1 MPRPRWSRTTLQ
13 SGSAKKGVA
22 LEAFD
27 RTRSSEGLPLRALQS
42 VLGLAK
48 ERDVAITRDNGPQD
62 GFTWKQASTRP
73 LDMDGP
79 ANPAFQRMCD
89 DFSEKSAFW
98 HLEKIVGK
106 YPDKIAISDGS
117 TSLSFLELL
126 NAVQNLA
133 GAIAGSVPMGKAVG
147 LLIGNTLW
155 YPVAMLAAMRAGRP
169 AVPLNPR
176 DPFQRLA
183 AIAASAGLAAIVRP
197 GPGKPAGW
205 PDASSLKWIDAGSC
219 MAATPDGSLPALPPD
234 VPVDSPAIVL
244 YTSGS
249 TGAPKGVVNSQRAIL
264 QRVQQYVDACHIGPD
279 DVFMPLT
286 GPATIAGCREMMTPM
301 LCGATLY
308 LLDIE
313 SAGIRAA
320 RDNFQKWRVTIAYL
334 VPALLRVLMTD
345 SAPDVFSSLRVV
357 RVGGEKVLWSDIDR
371 LRDNVPESCLIQISY
386 SSTETTGTQWFL
398 PRDYPERGATVPV
411 GFVLPGIEYT
421 VVDENGYE
429 VAPGDEGELVIRG
442 NYTTLGYWAD
452 GGHVPLRA
460 SSTNPR
466 LRIFATGDL
475 AKVDGTGMMW
485 IVGRKGRQIKI
496 NGRRVEPAELELV
509 LRRAPQVSDAVA
521 VVTDANELVA
531 FVVPVK
537 TGASE
542 IIPELRDLI
551 RTALPPAVHPTRLH
565 SIAEIPQLKG
575 GKVDSVMLRELDRA
589 LNAQDAQNP
598 DVRQAVNPLD
608 IEGVAAAV
616 WERILPGKKAA
627 GSHWDDAGGDS
638 LKLLQF
644 VMELETALGR
654 ELNLDAFTVGMS
666 FADVV
671 RAASA
676 EQDTS
681 DLLVEASD
689 PRPLLFIVP
698 GSIGYGPSLAA
709 FGVEMSDVARV
720 VAIRY
725 GDLNDLLKGH
735 GTIPRMVDAV
745 VDQISQVQP
754 DGDVKLIGY
763 SLGGG
768 VAFEAAAKLI
778 AAGRSVTFLG
788 ILDTNIGPG
797 QHDYRETLAR
807 TVQRIRSHRVTADRM
822 MLRALAKA
830 FARFG
835 AEALLARGIDW
846 LKWRAFAR
854 VRFILRLELEEI
866 LRMRAFGQWLAQP
879 KTALPITAT
888 LFRCRRTGVPTDLGW
903 SAFFADLSIVPILG
917 GHLDMLIEPYLSHN
931 RPLIERAFLVSG
943 A

>member
-1 MPRPRWSRTTLQ
+1 MVTYDTAEPLS
-13 SGSAKKGVA
+13 KKGAV
-22 LEAFD
+22 LEAFG
-27 RTRSSEGLPLRALQS
+27 RRRSESLPSRALPS
-42 VLGLAK
+42 IRGPAK
-48 ERDVAITRDNGPQD
+48 EQDAAISRHNGPPD
-62 GFTWKQASTRP
+62 DFPWKQPSARP

-79 ANPAFQRMCD
+79 TSYPFRRMGD
-89 DFSEKSAFW
+89 DFSEKPAFW
-98 HLEKIVGK
+98 HLERVVEK
-106 YPDKIAISDGS
+106 YRDKIAISDGS
-117 TSLSFLELL
+117 TSLTFSELL

-133 GAIAGSVPMGKAVG
+133 GAIADSVPAGKAVG

-183 AIAASAGLAAIVRP
+183 AIATSARLAAIVKP
-197 GPGKPAGW
+197 GPGKPVGW
-205 PDASSLKWIDAGSC
+205 PDASSLKWIDAASC
-219 MAATPDGSLPALPPD
+219 LAQTPGGGLPVLPSD
-234 VPVDSPAIVL
+234 VSVDSPAIVL

-249 TGAPKGVVNSQRAIL
+249 TGTPKGVVNSQRAIL
-264 QRVQQYVDACHIGPD
+264 QRVQQYVDACHIGSD

-308 LLDIE
+308 LSDIE

-320 RDNFQKWRVTIAYL
+320 RDNFQKWRVTVVYL
-334 VPALLRVLMTD
+334 VPALVRVLMSG
-345 SAPDVFSSLRVV
+345 SAPDTFSSLRVV
-357 RVGGEKVLWSDIDR
+357 RVGGEKILWSDIDR
-371 LRDNVPESCLIQISY
+371 LRDNVPGSCFVQISY
-386 SSTETTGTQWFL
+386 SSTETTGTQWIL
-398 PRDYPERGATVPV
+398 PWDYPERGATVPV

-421 VVDENGYE
+421 VVDENGCE
-429 VAPGDEGELVIRG
+429 VAPGDEGELLIRG

-452 GGHVPLRA
+452 GGNVPLQA
-460 SSTNPR
+460 SSANPR

-475 AKVDGTGMMW
+475 VKVDDTGMMW

-509 LRRAPQVSDAVA
+509 LRRAPQVKDAVA

-531 FVVPVK
+531 FVVPAK
-537 TGASE
+537 TDGSE
-542 IIPELRDLI
+542 LVPELRELI
-551 RTALPPAVHPTRLH
+551 RRTLPPAVHPTRLH
-565 SIAEIPQLKG
+565 SVAEIPQLKG
-575 GKVDSVMLRELDRA
+575 GKVDGVRLRELDCA
-589 LNAQDAQNP
+589 LNAQDAQKTSA
-598 DVRQAVNPLD
+598 VRQAANPLD
-608 IEGVAAAV
+608 VEGAATAV

-666 FADVV
+666 FADIV
-671 RAASA
+671 RAASP

-681 DLLVEASD
+681 SSLVEASD
-689 PRPLLFIVP
+689 PRPILFIVP

-709 FGVEMSDVARV
+709 FGVEMSNVARV
-720 VAIRY
+720 VAARY

-735 GTIPRMVDAV
+735 GTIPRMVDAI
-745 VDQISQVQP
+745 VDQISEVQP
-754 DGDVKLIGY
+754 DGNVNLIGY

-768 VAFEAAAKLI
+768 VAFEVAAKLV

-788 ILDTNIGPG
+788 ILDTNIGAG
-797 QHDYRETLAR
+797 QHNYRETLAR
-807 TVQRIRSHRVTADRM
+807 TAQRIRAHRVTVDRM
-822 MLRALAKA
+822 ILRALAKI
-830 FARFG
+830 FARLG
-835 AEALLARGIDW
+835 AEALLARGIDR

-854 VRFILRLELEEI
+854 TRFILRLELEEI
-866 LRMRAFGQWLAQP
+866 LRMRAFGQWLVQP

-888 LFRCRRTGVPTDLGW
+888 LFRCRRTGVPSDLGW
-903 SAFFADLSIVPILG
+903 GAFFAGLNIVPIVG
-917 GHLDMLIEPYLSHN
+917 GHLDMLIEPHLSHN
-931 RPLIERAFLVSG
+931 RPLIEGAFLVSG
-943 A
+943 S

>member
-1 MPRPRWSRTTLQ
+1 MLETSGRPRLESYFARTLPFVGGPTDQ
-13 SGSAKKGVA
+13 DVVA
-22 LEAFD
+22 N
-27 RTRSSEGLPLRALQS
+27 RNTSLP
-42 VLGLAK
+42 
-48 ERDVAITRDNGPQD
+48 D

-79 ANPAFQRMCD
+79 TSRLFPRMGD
-89 DFSEKSAFW
+89 DFSEKSAFF
-98 HLEKIVGK
+98 HLERIVEK

-117 TSLSFLELL
+117 KSLSFSELL
-126 NAVQNLA
+126 NAVQTLA
-133 GAIAGSVPMGKAVG
+133 GAIAGSAPPGKAVG

-183 AIAASAGLAAIVRP
+183 AIATSARLAVIVKP

-205 PDASSLKWIDAGSC
+205 PDACSLEWIDAASC
-219 MAATPDGSLPALPPD
+219 MAATPDGSLPVLPSEVSID
-234 VPVDSPAIVL
+234 APAIVL

-264 QRVQQYVDACHIGPD
+264 QRVQQYVDACHFGPD

-308 LLDIE
+308 LSDIE
-313 SAGIRAA
+313 SVGIRAV
-320 RDNFQKWRVTIAYL
+320 RENFEKWRVTVVYL
-334 VPALLRVLMTD
+334 VPALLRVLMNG
-345 SAPDVFSSLRVV
+345 AALNAFSSLRIV
-357 RVGGEKVLWSDIDR
+357 RVGGEKILWSDIDR
-371 LRDNVPESCLIQISY
+371 LRDSVPESCLVQISY

-398 PRDYPERGATVPV
+398 PKGYPERGATVPV

-421 VVDENGYE
+421 VVDENACE
-429 VAPGDEGELVIRG
+429 VAPGDEGELLIRG
-442 NYTTLGYWAD
+442 NYTTLGYWTD
-452 GGHVPLRA
+452 GENAPLQA
-460 SSTNPR
+460 NSGNPR
-466 LRIFATGDL
+466 LRTFATGDL
-475 AKVDGTGMMW
+475 IKVDDTGMMW

-509 LRRAPQVSDAVA
+509 LRRAPQVNDAVA

-531 FVVPVK
+531 FVVPARS
-537 TGASE
+537 GGSE
-542 IIPELRDLI
+542 LIAELREMI

-575 GKVDSVMLRELDRA
+575 GKVDSVKLRELDRA
-589 LNAQDAQNP
+589 LKAQDAQNAP
-598 DVRQAVNPLD
+598 TVRQAANPLD
-608 IEGVAAAV
+608 IEGTAAAV
-616 WERILPGKKAA
+616 WERILPGKRAA
-627 GSHWDDAGGDS
+627 GSSWDDAGGDS

-671 RAASA
+671 RAASPG
-676 EQDTS
+676 QDTTS
-681 DLLVEASD
+681 ALVEASD
-689 PRPLLFIVP
+689 PRPVLFIVP

-709 FGVEMSDVARV
+709 FGAEMSNVVRV
-720 VAIRY
+720 VAVRY

-735 GTIPRMVDAV
+735 CTIPRMVDAV
-745 VDQISQVQP
+745 VDQINQAQP
-754 DGDVKLIGY
+754 NGNVNLIGY

-768 VAFEAAAKLI
+768 VAFEVAAKLA
-778 AAGRSVTFLG
+778 AAGRSITFLG

-797 QHDYRETLAR
+797 HHNYRETLAR
-807 TVQRIRSHRVTADRM
+807 TAQRIHTHRVTVDRM
-822 MLRALAKA
+822 LLRALAKI
-830 FARFG
+830 FATFG

-846 LKWRAFAR
+846 LKWKTFAR
-854 VRFILRLELEEI
+854 TRFILRLELEEI
-866 LRMRAFGQWLAQP
+866 LRMRAFAQWLAQP
-879 KTALPITAT
+879 KTVLPITAT
-888 LFRCRRTGVPTDLGW
+888 LFRCKRKGVPTDLGW
-903 SAFFADLSIVPILG
+903 SASLAGLSIVPIVG
-917 GHLDMLIEPYLSHN
+917 GHLDMLVEPYLSHN

>member
-1 MPRPRWSRTTLQ
+1 MARNISPP
-13 SGSAKKGVA
+13 
-22 LEAFD
+22 
-27 RTRSSEGLPLRALQS
+27 
-42 VLGLAK
+42 
-48 ERDVAITRDNGPQD
+48 D
-62 GFTWKQASTRP
+62 GFTWKRASTRP

-79 ANPAFQRMCD
+79 TSRPFPRMGD
-89 DFSEKSAFW
+89 DFSEKSAFS
-98 HLEKIVGK
+98 HLERTVEK

-117 TSLSFLELL
+117 TSLSFSELL

-133 GAIAGSVPMGKAVG
+133 SAIAGSAPPGKAVG
-147 LLIGNTLW
+147 ILIGNTLW

-183 AIAASAGLAAIVRP
+183 AIATSARLAAIIKP
-197 GPGKPAGW
+197 GPGKPADW
-205 PDASSLKWIDAGSC
+205 PDAPSLEWIDAASC
-219 MAATPDGSLPALPPD
+219 MAATPDGSLSALPSD
-234 VPVDSPAIVL
+234 VSVDAPAIVL

-264 QRVQQYVDACHIGPD
+264 QRVQQYVDACHFGPD

-308 LLDIE
+308 LSDIE

-320 RDNFQKWRVTIAYL
+320 RDNFQKWRVTVVYL
-334 VPALLRVLMTD
+334 VPALLRVLMNG
-345 SAPDVFSSLRVV
+345 SAPDTFSSLRIV
-357 RVGGEKVLWSDIDR
+357 RVGGEKILWSDIDR
-371 LRDNVPESCLIQISY
+371 LRGSVPESCLVQISY

-398 PRDYPERGATVPV
+398 PRGYQERGATVPV

-421 VVDENGYE
+421 IVDEDACE
-429 VAPGDEGELVIRG
+429 VAPGDEGELLIRG

-452 GGHVPLRA
+452 GENVPLQA
-460 SSTNPR
+460 NSGNPW
-466 LRIFATGDL
+466 LRTFATGDL
-475 AKVDGTGMMW
+475 VKIDDTGMMW

-509 LRRAPQVSDAVA
+509 LRRAPRVDDAVA

-531 FVVPVK
+531 FVVPARPA
-537 TGASE
+537 GSE
-542 IIPELRDLI
+542 FIAGLRDLI
-551 RTALPPAVHPTRLH
+551 RAGLPPAVHPTRLH
-565 SIAEIPQLKG
+565 SVAEIPRLKG
-575 GKVDSVMLRELDRA
+575 GKVDGVTLRELDRA
-589 LNAQDAQNP
+589 LSAQENTPIA
-598 DVRQAVNPLD
+598 RQAANPLD
-608 IEGVAAAV
+608 VEGTAAAV
-616 WERILPGKKAA
+616 WERILPGKRAA
-627 GSHWDDAGGDS
+627 GSRWDDAGGDS

-671 RAASA
+671 RAASPG
-676 EQDTS
+676 QDTS
-681 DLLVEASD
+681 NSLVEVSD
-689 PRPLLFIVP
+689 PRPVLFIVP

-709 FGVEMSDVARV
+709 FGAEMGDVARV
-720 VAIRY
+720 VAVRY

-754 DGDVKLIGY
+754 DGNVKLIGY

-768 VAFEAAAKLI
+768 VAFEVAAKLV

-797 QHDYRETLAR
+797 QHNYRERLAR
-807 TVQRIRSHRVTADRM
+807 TAQRIRTHRVTVDRM
-822 MLRALAKA
+822 ILRALAKL
-830 FARFG
+830 FAQFG
-835 AEALLARGIDW
+835 AEAVLARGIDW
-846 LKWRAFAR
+846 LKWRSFAR
-854 VRFILRLELEEI
+854 IRFILRLELEEI

-879 KTALPITAT
+879 KPALPITAT
-888 LFRCRRTGVPTDLGW
+888 LFRCRRTGVPSDLGW
-903 SAFFADLSIVPILG
+903 SAFVTGLNIIPIVG
-917 GHLDMLIEPYLSHN
+917 GHLDMLVEPYLSHN
-931 RPLIERAFLVSG
+931 RPLIERAFVVSG

>member
-1 MPRPRWSRTTLQ
+1 M
-13 SGSAKKGVA
+13 
-22 LEAFD
+22 LEAFE
-27 RTRSSEGLPLRALQS
+27 RPRSESSFPCALAS
-42 VLGLAK
+42 VSGLATQQ
-48 ERDVAITRDNGPQD
+48 DVAINRDIGPPD
-62 GFTWKQASTRP
+62 DFTWKRASTRP
-73 LDMDGP
+73 LDVDGP
-79 ANPAFQRMCD
+79 TSRPFQWMCD
-89 DFSEKSAFW
+89 DFSEKPAFW
-98 HLEKIVGK
+98 HLERVVER
-106 YPDKIAISDGS
+106 YPDKTAISDGS
-117 TSLSFLELL
+117 TLLSFAELL

-133 GAIAGSVPMGKAVG
+133 GAIAGSVPPGKAVG

-183 AIAASAGLAAIVRP
+183 AIATSARLAAIVKP

-205 PDASSLKWIDAGSC
+205 PDATPLKWIDAASC
-219 MAATPDGSLPALPPD
+219 MAATGGSLPAQPSDPS
-234 VPVDSPAIVL
+234 VDAPAIVL

-264 QRVQQYVDACHIGPD
+264 HRVQQYVDACHIGPD

-301 LCGATLY
+301 MCGGTLY

-320 RDNFQKWRVTIAYL
+320 RDNFKKWQVTVAYL
-334 VPALLRVLMTD
+334 VPALLRVLMNGSTSD
-345 SAPDVFSSLRVV
+345 TFSSLRIV
-357 RVGGEKVLWSDIDR
+357 RVGGEKILWSDIDR
-371 LRDNVPESCLIQISY
+371 LRASVPESCFVQISY

-398 PRDYPERGATVPV
+398 PRDYPEQGATVPV

-421 VVDENGYE
+421 VVGENACE
-429 VAPGDEGELVIRG
+429 VAPGDEGELLIKS
-442 NYTTLGYWAD
+442 NYTTLGYWVD
-452 GGHVPLRA
+452 GENVPLQA
-460 SSTNPR
+460 SSADPQ

-475 AKVDGTGMMW
+475 VKVDDTGRMW

-509 LRRAPQVSDAVA
+509 LRRAPQVNDAVA

-531 FVVPVK
+531 FVVPARP
-537 TGASE
+537 GGSE
-542 IIPELRDLI
+542 LIAELRDLI

-565 SIAEIPQLKG
+565 SVAEIPQLKG
-575 GKVDSVMLRELDRA
+575 GKVDGVKLRDLDRA
-589 LNAQDAQNP
+589 LNAQDAQNAQ
-598 DVRQAVNPLD
+598 DVRQATDPLD
-608 IEGVAAAV
+608 IEGAAAAV

-654 ELNLDAFTVGMS
+654 ELNLEAFTVGMS

-671 RAASA
+671 RAASPG
-676 EQDTS
+676 QDAGS
-681 DLLVEASD
+681 SRVDASG
-689 PRPLLFIVP
+689 PKPILFIVP

-709 FGVEMSDVARV
+709 FGAEMGTVAKV
-720 VAIRY
+720 VAVRY

-735 GTIPRMVDAV
+735 DTIPRMVDAV
-745 VDQISQVQP
+745 VEQISQTQP
-754 DGDVKLIGY
+754 EGNVNLIGY

-768 VAFEAAAKLI
+768 VAFEAAAKLV

-797 QHDYRETLAR
+797 RHNYREALAR
-807 TVQRIRSHRVTADRM
+807 TAQRIRTHRVTVDRM
-822 MLRALAKA
+822 TLRALAKL
-830 FARFG
+830 FAQFG
-835 AEALLARGIDW
+835 AEAVLARGIDW

-854 VRFILRLELEEI
+854 TRFILRLELEEI
-866 LRMRAFGQWLAQP
+866 LRMRAFGQWLARP
-879 KTALPITAT
+879 KPALPITAT
-888 LFRCRRTGVPTDLGW
+888 VFRCRRKGVPADLGW
-903 SAFFADLSIVPILG
+903 SAFVADLNIIPIVG

-931 RPLIERAFLVSG
+931 RPLIERAFLVRG